1 LFNSVSEW
9 IVASFQKNVYNRG
22 YAMDIIFKP
31 VGVIHSPY
39 KTVENM
45 PIQPSAGR
53 DTEAEIE
60 IYPEFTEGLSDLD
73 GFSHIYI
80 IFYLNMVKSRKLKVI
95 PFLDT
100 VERGIFATRSPA
112 RPNPIGL
119 SLAELVAV
127 EKNILRIRGVD
138 MLDGSP
144 VLDIKP
150 YVPDFEHSENL
161 RIGWFEGRSE
171 KAGEIKSD
179 SRFK

>member
-1 LFNSVSEW
+1 
-9 IVASFQKNVYNRG
+9 
-22 YAMDIIFKP
+22 MDIIFKP

-45 PIQPSAGR
+45 PIQPSAGKG
-53 DTEAEIE
+53 TEAEIE
-60 IYPEFTEGLSDLD
+60 IFPEFADGLSDIE

-80 IFYLNMVKSRKLKVI
+80 IFHLNMVKTPKLKVI
-95 PFLDT
+95 PFLDD

-119 SLAELVAV
+119 SLAEIVAV
-127 EKNILRIRGVD
+127 KNNIITIRGVD

-150 YVPDFEHSENL
+150 FVPDFESHNDV
-161 RIGWFEGRSE
+161 RIGWFEGKTG
-171 KAGEIKSD
+171 KAAKIFSD